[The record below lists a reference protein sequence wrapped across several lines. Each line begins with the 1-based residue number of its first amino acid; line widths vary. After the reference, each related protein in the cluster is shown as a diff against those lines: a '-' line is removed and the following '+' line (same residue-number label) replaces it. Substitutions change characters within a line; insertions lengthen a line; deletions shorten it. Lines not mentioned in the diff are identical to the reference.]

1 MVTVLKDV
9 PTNGV
14 EVIPCRLNGPRG
26 IVKAFLLH
34 DDASM
39 VLVDTGFSA
48 EDGEIIAERIRGLG
62 RSVSDLDLCVITHHH
77 GDHVGGLKALRAH
90 GSFPLA
96 SHPAEAE
103 RVASTG
109 GVPVDRLLNDG
120 DRLDL
125 AGGIRVFHV
134 PGHTPGSIALYAE
147 APRALVTGDAI
158 FSAGEWLIVSPGY
171 LAEDPAQAR
180 ASVERV
186 LGMGLPIDL
195 VLVAHG
201 EDVYSGAAD
210 QLAKV
215 LVERREL

>member
-1 MVTVLKDV
+1 MVTILKDV
-9 PTNGV
+9 PTRGV

-34 DDASM
+34 DDTSM
-39 VLVDTGFSA
+39 VLVDAGFSA
-48 EDGEIIAERIRGLG
+48 EDGEIIAERIERQG
-62 RSVSDLDLCVITHHH
+62 RSVADLDLCVITHHH
-77 GDHVGGLKALRAH
+77 GDHVGGLKALRAR

-96 SHPAEAE
+96 SHPLEAE
-103 RVASTG
+103 RVESTG

-125 AGGIRVFHV
+125 AGGIRIFHV
-134 PGHTPGSIALYAE
+134 PGHTPGSIAVYAE
-147 APRALVTGDAI
+147 SARALVTGDAL
-158 FSAGEWLIVSPGY
+158 FSAGEWLIVSPSY

-180 ASVERV
+180 ASIQRL

-201 EDVYSGAAD
+201 EDVYAGAAD
-210 QLAKV
+210 QLSKV
-215 LVERREL
+215 LVERRAI